1 MTEQALKSII
11 IDHHGNHWGPFESGV
26 DAAKFA
32 AAKWPEQDQADD
44 NGAAGW
50 KLAALWPPEM
60 S

>member
-32 AAKWPEQDQADD
+32 AAKWPEQESGGRQRSGRLEAR
-44 NGAAGW
+44 GT
-50 KLAALWPPEM
+50 LAA
-60 S
+60 